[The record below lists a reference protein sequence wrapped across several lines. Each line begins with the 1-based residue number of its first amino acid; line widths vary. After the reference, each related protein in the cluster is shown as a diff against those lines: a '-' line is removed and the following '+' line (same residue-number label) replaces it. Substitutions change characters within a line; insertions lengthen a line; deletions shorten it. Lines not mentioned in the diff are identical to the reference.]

1 MRHCLLYAGGFERNF
16 PKLEA
21 GATTFEGSDGASH
34 PLPEVPA
41 DVDGVRV
48 SYMEKPGKK
57 FVAVRVQSGK
67 NDIPLKNEVLLDPPT
82 HMGYGK
88 RFGPEP
94 TVIDDDEIMARLL
107 ADVMAKNAGQRNE
120 LARGGFLQR
129 LVDAYGEAAGAD
141 VAPHLRIA
149 RP

>member
-16 PKLEA
+16 PKLKT
-21 GATTFEGSDGASH
+21 GATTFEGTDGATH

-48 SYMEKPGKK
+48 SYMEKAGKK

-67 NDIPLKNEVLLDPPT
+67 NDIPLKTEVLLHPPT
-82 HMGYGK
+82 HMGHGK

-94 TVIDDDEIMARLL
+94 TVIDDEAMSVLL
-107 ADVMAKNAGQRNE
+107 ADIMAKNPEQKMQ
-120 LARGGFLQR
+120 LANARASFS
-129 LVDAYGEAAGAD
+129 VTGAKK
-141 VAPHLRIA
+141 HG
-149 RP
+149 